1 METMKAPTQTVDV
14 RLIAGSVVLAAVIF
28 TADLLLPLGVAV
40 PMAYVGPVLMSLWV
54 HQLRF
59 TVLAA
64 SVGTILTIIG
74 YFGSP
79 SAGPLWIVL
88 TNRSLAILMIWM
100 TAVIV
105 LLYKRTQEEIKT
117 LRGWLAICASC
128 KKIRDDQGFWNGL
141 EIYVEEHSEVLFT
154 HSLCPSCTQKWYPEL
169 YPELVER
176 HPEIYKEHE

>member
-1 METMKAPTQTVDV
+1 MKAPDQTVDV
-14 RLIAGSVVLAAVIF
+14 LLIAASAVLAAAIF
-28 TADLLLPLGVAV
+28 TADLFLPLGVAI
-40 PMAYVGPVLMSLWV
+40 PMAYVGPILMFLWIN
-54 HQLRF
+54 QLRLI
-59 TVLAA
+59 VLAA
-64 SVGTILTIIG
+64 SAGTVLTIIG

-79 SAGPLWIVL
+79 SDGPLWIVL
-88 TNRSLAILMIWM
+88 ANRSLAILMIWM

-141 EIYVEEHSEVLFT
+141 ESYVEEHSEVLFT

-169 YPELVER
+169 YPQLVER
-176 HPEIYKEHE
+176 HPEVYKDHE